1 MPDQR
6 KAAIE
11 AIAEALYRDSA
22 KEQSDAR
29 TWAEMKAE
37 HPADYE
43 GVTRFYSRAT
53 AALDALLAVCPAL
66 GLRVVPVDPT
76 CEMLEDGYYAA
87 RKVQRSG
94 ASGMTIEAQ
103 MRAQTVREVASYR
116 AMIAAAPNV
125 LEAKP

>member
-1 MPDQR
+1 MPSDKR

-11 AIAEALYRDSA
+11 AMAEALYRDSA

-66 GLRVVPVDPT
+66 GLRVVPV
-76 CEMLEDGYYAA
+76 EMTREMAWELDMTETDVGTVDEPSPLFGWNAPWRAA
-87 RKVQRSG
+87 
-94 ASGMTIEAQ
+94 
-103 MRAQTVREVASYR
+103 
-116 AMIAAAPNV
+116 IAAAPNV
-125 LEAKP
+125 LGGSDGE